1 MSGSY
6 IVAHYLHTP
15 TKTHKTLT
23 ILTPMGVHKTL
34 TILTP
39 MGAHRTSTIL
49 TPMGAHRTLTIL
61 TPMGAHRTLIILTPM
76 GAHKTLTILSLR
88 GGPSLPSQH
97 CFEEKEWLS
106 LKYNNNYIYTCKKK
120 LTDKDPFE
128 SHHLDVYDQD
138 VAWIDGYSFFVQ
150 SVSSYGR
157 VEEEDNGIQEQEET

>member
-1 MSGSY
+1 
-6 IVAHYLHTP
+6 
-15 TKTHKTLT
+15 
-23 ILTPMGVHKTL
+23 
-34 TILTP
+34 
-39 MGAHRTSTIL
+39 
-49 TPMGAHRTLTIL
+49 MGAHRTLTIL
-61 TPMGAHRTLIILTPM
+61 TPMGAHRTLTILTPM

-106 LKYNNNYIYTCKKK
+106 LKYNNNYIYTCKKNK